1 MILAIDIGN
10 SNIVIGCCE
19 DDKISFVERL
29 STNHSAT
36 ELEYA
41 IAFKNVLEM
50 YDIHSSD
57 IDGGI
62 ISSVVPSLTNVIKGA
77 MSKIVDSD
85 IMVVGPGIKTGLS
98 ILTDNPA
105 QVGSDL
111 VVDAVAALHEYPLPI
126 VIVDMG
132 TATTVSVVDEKEN
145 YIGTIIIPGMKVSLD
160 SLVGRT
166 SQLPKISLDKPK
178 SVIGKNTVESM
189 KSGILY
195 STASSIDGIIDRI
208 EDEMGRSVTAV
219 ATGGLAGTVIPLCRR
234 DIIIDDEL
242 LLKGLMIIYEKNN

>member
-29 STNHSAT
+29 STNHIAT

-98 ILTDNPA
+98 IMTDNPA

-178 SVIGKNTVESM
+178 SVIGKNTVDSM

-208 EDEMGRSVTAV
+208 EDEMGRRVTAV